1 MKAAVALCYMLV
13 ALIFST
19 NNLFVV
25 AVIFSLLAMA
35 EFLREDVFGFVLPYA
50 LVLLLSFILFKSI
63 LITLCV
69 FFFLAI
75 AEVLRNGERI
85 S

>member
-1 MKAAVALCYMLV
+1 MNAGVTLCYMLV

-19 NNLFVV
+19 NNLFVI
-25 AVIFSLLAMA
+25 AVIFFLLATA
-35 EFLREDVFGFVLPYA
+35 EFLREEVFGFVLPYA
-50 LVLLLSFILFKSI
+50 LVLLLSFMLFKSI

-75 AEVLRNGERI
+75 AEVLRNGKRI